1 MPIFGGNIRMHAPLS
16 ITGIRKVK
24 LRTGQVERQKNRI
37 QSTRCSQ
44 QSDLRMRSALYSQQT
59 VSMASA
65 VLPFTW
71 LTSSVFTGQVLSG
84 VVDTAVCLTNWEEMR
99 LSEVLRLD
107 EKSNSLLLWDSDC
120 LWKMPRVWND
130 LLCFIGDGK
139 AAAGWHLCL
148 YINNPS

>member
-16 ITGIRKVK
+16 IIGIRKVK

-71 LTSSVFTGQVLSG
+71 LTSSFFYRTSALRRRRHCRVSNKLRRDETVWGSEIR
-84 VVDTAVCLTNWEEMR
+84 WEEQ
-99 LSEVLRLD
+99 LAPSLRLRLFMKD
-107 EKSNSLLLWDSDC
+107 AQSLE
-120 LWKMPRVWND
+120 
-130 LLCFIGDGK
+130 
-139 AAAGWHLCL
+139 
-148 YINNPS
+148 